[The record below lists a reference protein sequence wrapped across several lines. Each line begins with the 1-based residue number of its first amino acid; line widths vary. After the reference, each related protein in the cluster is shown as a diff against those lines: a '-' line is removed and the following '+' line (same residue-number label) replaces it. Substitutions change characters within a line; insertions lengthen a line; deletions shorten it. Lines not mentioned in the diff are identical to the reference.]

1 MNPLQ
6 KLYDYKSSIL
16 DSSSKVLETEY
27 FRIIDT
33 IKTRP
38 NLYMIPPEKI
48 NIKRNAHEPY
58 KDPDVI
64 TSNKKLQLRI
74 DTITDE
80 PTLPKLNLEYLD
92 IREKLKKNRE
102 RYRDIAKSILNT
114 ENEKYQDRVF
124 NQKPRI
130 ENTIALLKDYELS
143 QTYKNL
149 GRNNR
154 GLKKYYREKTN
165 VKLPSI
171 NKHKVNNEKIFQT
184 EINNVTGDNS
194 DNEPKVNIAKELQD
208 HKHDEISHQKPDHS

>member
-16 DSSSKVLETEY
+16 EFNPKVLETEY
-27 FRIIDT
+27 FRIIDN

-38 NLYMIPPEKI
+38 NLYKIAPEKI
-48 NIKRNAHEPY
+48 NLKKNVYEPY

-64 TSNKKLQLRI
+64 NSNKKLQLKI
-74 DTITDE
+74 DTIIDE
-80 PTLPKLNLEYLD
+80 PPLPRLNVEYLD
-92 IREKLKKNRE
+92 IREKLRKNKE
-102 RYRDIAKSILNT
+102 KYRDIAKSVLNT
-114 ENEKYQDRVF
+114 ENEKFQDRVF

-130 ENTIALLKDYELS
+130 ESTIALLKDYEMS

-154 GLKKYYREKTN
+154 GLKKYYREKTSIR
-165 VKLPSI
+165 LPSI

-184 EINNVTGDNS
+184 EINNETGGNS
-194 DNEPKVNIAKELQD
+194 DNEPNVKDAKELKD
-208 HKHDEISHQKPDHS
+208 HKYSEITHQKPEH